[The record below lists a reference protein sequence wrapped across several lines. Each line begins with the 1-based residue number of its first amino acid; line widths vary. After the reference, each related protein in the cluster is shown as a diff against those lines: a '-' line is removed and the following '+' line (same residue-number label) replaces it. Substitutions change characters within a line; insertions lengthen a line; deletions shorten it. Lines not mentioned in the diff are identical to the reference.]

1 MTRRTK
7 QLVWDDEVD
16 MAEMDPPE
24 VVTAPTTAS
33 PRPSINTMPLPRR
46 TRSQSASADFPPPI
60 RRTSTE
66 AARPVPFSAKFQK
79 VHESVTGVTVLEH
92 LERLDAVEASLK
104 RLGRGDDSI
113 IEEEYEEVDV
123 GESSQTKPIVISQNA
138 AGSSLAELTPPGSPS
153 LPTVPEDMAL
163 ENSVT
168 EEDLAMLSKSV
179 SYAEGSSR
187 GHTRWPNIHGRQQE
201 GARNLDWM
209 HAPELD
215 EGQSHTMIV
224 EVRFPF

>member
-1 MTRRTK
+1 
-7 QLVWDDEVD
+7 
-16 MAEMDPPE
+16 MAEMDPAE
-24 VVTAPTTAS
+24 VLIAPTTAS
-33 PRPSINTMPLPRR
+33 PRPSINTMPLPQR

-79 VHESVTGVTVLEH
+79 VHQSVTGVTVLEH

-104 RLGRGDDSI
+104 RLGRSDDST
-113 IEEEYEEVDV
+113 IEEGDEEVDV
-123 GESSQTKPIVISQNA
+123 GESSQTKSIIIPQSP
-138 AGSSLAELTPPGSPS
+138 AGTSLTEITPTQFTPPGSPS

-179 SYAEGSSR
+179 SYAEGQSH
-187 GHTRWPNIHGRQQE
+187 GHTRWSNIHGHHQE

-215 EGQSHTMIV
+215 EGASRTMIV
-224 EVRFPF
+224 EVCPSFWKRVT